1 MPAADTELETLLRDG
16 LPTAGVDADPRL
28 VGRFAHFLRLLEK
41 WNRAYNLTAVRDP
54 AEMVPLHVLDSLSVR
69 PFLRGERIADV
80 GTGAGLP
87 GIPLALTEPGRRFT
101 LVDSGGKKIRFV
113 RHAIGE
119 LELGNAE
126 AVQARV
132 PAWEPDALFDT
143 IVCRAFSALPE
154 FVASCGALLRPGGC
168 LLAMK
173 GRLPQTELAALPLG
187 WRAARC
193 EPVDLA
199 GMDVHRHVVVLEKSA
214 EHAAAA
220 D

>member
-1 MPAADTELETLLRDG
+1 MPAADTDLETLLREG
-16 LPTAGVDADPRL
+16 LPAVGVDAEPQL
-28 VGRFAHFLRLLEK
+28 VGRCVRFLRLLEK

-54 AEMVPLHVLDSLSVR
+54 ADMVPLHLLDSLSLR
-69 PFLRGERIADV
+69 PFLRGRRIADI

-87 GIPLALTEPGRRFT
+87 GLPLAMTEPERDFT
-101 LVDSGGKKIRFV
+101 LVDSGGKKVRFV

-119 LELGNAE
+119 LELANAS

-132 PAWEPDALFDT
+132 PDWEPDELFDT
-143 IVCRAFSALPE
+143 VVCRAFSSLPE
-154 FVASCGALLRPGGC
+154 FVASCAGLLKPGGC

-187 WRAARC
+187 WRATRC

-199 GMDVHRHVVVLEKSA
+199 GMDVHRHVVVLEHGA

>member
-16 LPTAGVDADPRL
+16 LPKAGVDADLRL
-28 VGRFAHFLRLLEK
+28 VGRFARFLRLLEK

-54 AEMVPLHVLDSLSVR
+54 VEMVPLHVLDSLSVR
-69 PFLRGERIADV
+69 SFLRGERIADI

-87 GIPLALTEPGRRFT
+87 GIPLALTEPDRHFT
-101 LVDSGGKKIRFV
+101 MVDSGGKKIRFV

-119 LELGNAE
+119 LELSNAE

-132 PAWEPDALFDT
+132 PAYKPEALFDT
-143 IVCRAFSALPE
+143 VVCRAFSALPE
-154 FVASCGALLRPGGC
+154 FVATCGSLLRPGGC

-173 GRLPQTELAALPLG
+173 GRLPPTELAALPLG
-187 WRAARC
+187 WKASRC
-193 EPVDLA
+193 EPVDLP
-199 GMDVHRHVVVLEKSA
+199 GMDVHRHLVVLEHSA
-214 EHAAAA
+214 EYAAAA